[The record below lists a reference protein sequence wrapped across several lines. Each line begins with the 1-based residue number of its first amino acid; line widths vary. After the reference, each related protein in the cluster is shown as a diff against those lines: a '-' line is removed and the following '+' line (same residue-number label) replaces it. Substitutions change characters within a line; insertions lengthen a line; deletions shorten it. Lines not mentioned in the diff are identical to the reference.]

1 MPTGITNKE
10 LPECEF
16 AVNLKVGSKQKYDV
30 SKISKVSDFFVSALK
45 KLLWKNTV
53 LPNRITFSL
62 PLPGRK
68 LNPKTMS
75 VTSRTKQQLRED
87 EQECIQSHF
96 NATQNNNN
104 NVTTNQ

>member
-1 MPTGITNKE
+1 
-10 LPECEF
+10 
-16 AVNLKVGSKQKYDV
+16 VGSKQKYDV

-53 LPNRITFSL
+53 LPNRIMFSL

-75 VTSRTKQQLRED
+75 ITSRTKQQLRED
-87 EQECIQSHF
+87 EQECIQNHF
-96 NATQNNNN
+96 HATTSP
-104 NVTTNQ
+104 VTTSNVLNQ